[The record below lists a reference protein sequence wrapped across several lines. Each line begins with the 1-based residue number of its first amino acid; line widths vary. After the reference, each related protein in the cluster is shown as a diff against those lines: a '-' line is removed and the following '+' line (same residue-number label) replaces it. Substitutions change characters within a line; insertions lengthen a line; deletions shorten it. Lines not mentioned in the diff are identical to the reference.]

1 MLLYERK
8 GDKHEKNHIHY
19 AGRVLHDDKLN
30 RTGRGYYRTLLDGKQ
45 LRFDQNPIIEND
57 RTLVP
62 VRKIF
67 EELGADVQW
76 REKDSVVIAK
86 KDDMSIRLQINS
98 NWMLQNGELIY
109 LDAAPKI
116 VGDRTFGAIKG
127 HQRIFWRS
135 GNVGGVFTNC
145 VCNDRR
151 ECSQRAGY
159 QKRPARRIRR
169 KIRPA
174 IPPLPR
180 KMILNSRCLL

>member
-1 MLLYERK
+1 MKKIISTMLAVCFMMISLTALA
-8 GDKHEKNHIHY
+8 GDIT
-19 AGRVLHDDKLN
+19 V
-30 RTGRGYYRTLLDGKQ
+30 LLDGKQ

-116 VGDRTFGAIKG
+116 VGDRTLVPLRAISESFGAAVT
-127 HQRIFWRS
+127 WEAS
-135 GNVGGVFTNC
+135 
-145 VCNDRR
+145 
-151 ECSQRAGY
+151 SQTVY
-159 QKRPARRIRR
+159 
-169 KIRPA
+169 
-174 IPPLPR
+174 
-180 KMILNSRCLL
+180 